1 MCRIQVGRS
10 EGIRGQ
16 PEPIEISFL
25 RRGGPLRGL
34 RDDRTGRWRAEE
46 RTYQESGCRVGHKC
60 VMEGL

>member
-34 RDDRTGRWRAEE
+34 GDGRMGLVEGRREDI
-46 RTYQESGCRVGHKC
+46 SGIGVSG
-60 VMEGL
+60 GT